1 MSNFFKHKMRSKSPA
16 VIAGWIIVGIVAV
29 TGLAILFGYIIM
41 WLWNWLMPELFG
53 LTTINY
59 WQAVGLFIL
68 SKLLFGGFGSG
79 DSSSSNDDS
88 CKSKK
93 HKKKSDFSKWE
104 LYDKFWKEEGEQA
117 YQEYLNKENFSE
129 TDNETTHE

>member
-16 VIAGWIIVGIVAV
+16 VIVGWVILGIIAV
-29 TGLAILFGYIIM
+29 TALAILFGYIVM
-41 WLWNWLMPELFG
+41 SLWNWLMPELFG

-68 SKLLFGGFGSG
+68 AKILFGGLGSG
-79 DSSSSNDDS
+79 DSSSSKNDS
-88 CKSKK
+88 CKSN
-93 HKKKSDFSKWE
+93 KKKKNNDFSKWE

-117 YQEYLNKENFSE
+117 YQDYLTKEKE
-129 TDNETTHE
+129 PEDKINEPHE